1 MGGGE
6 CKEAGKGSLARK
18 VKRGGV
24 RGGEQLLT
32 SVRPGRSPRPLVSA
46 GCNAVDH
53 LRECSS

>member
-1 MGGGE
+1 MEGGE

-32 SVRPGRSPRPLVSA
+32 SVRTRKVTQASGERGVQRCRSS
-46 GCNAVDH
+46 
-53 LRECSS
+53 